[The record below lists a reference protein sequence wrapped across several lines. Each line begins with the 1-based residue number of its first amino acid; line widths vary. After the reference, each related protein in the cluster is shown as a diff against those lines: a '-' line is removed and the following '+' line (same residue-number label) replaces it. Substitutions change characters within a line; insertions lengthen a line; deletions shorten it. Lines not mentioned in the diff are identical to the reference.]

1 MSLSSLIVQRE
12 VATMRQ
18 VEEALARQVIY
29 GGDLVTNLLEVA
41 RVDEPLLTR
50 LLAESMRLPAA
61 PAGALPEVPARV
73 RALLSPEFAAQHA
86 AIPLELMGEK
96 RLTVVV
102 AGPLPPDVER
112 QLSLTLGMTI
122 EQRAAPLVRVQQAI
136 AREYGVPLDRRM
148 ERLVSR
154 MSGDGSRGALGAY
167 YTPGPLGVSYTP
179 GPPGASSMTPGPPRS
194 VPVESAPGRTGT
206 PAFGTV
212 FEVGPTVSD
221 RLMPVPLVRR
231 KTSAS
236 FPAARLPNEALPPMA
251 PASVVPGIIVPP
263 PSVAPPPAVAPAAPF
278 VPPPD
283 ERPLASEPAYALAP
297 APASEPT
304 RASPTPRPPSLVPAV
319 SDRPSLIKRATIPSL
334 RAGPRHRGPL
344 PSGDARRLAEE
355 ALDRDTLL
363 DLFFE
368 FSRQFFD
375 YAAIFLLH
383 GDIAEGRD
391 AFGDGAHRDR
401 VLGIGIPLDMPSML
415 SEVREMGSPQ
425 VIKVR
430 PDGLDASLLI
440 DLGRSRDVEVAVVPL
455 VVRTRV
461 VAILVGDCGE
471 ASVDGDSLSEVAA
484 FAGAV
489 GAAFERI
496 IVRRKLEGFVPG
508 DAEAAVGRV
517 TGLLA
522 SKRAASI
529 APKNTQRPGVPS
541 IAAGAPALVAALASS
556 RPSSRPSPPARA
568 SGPAPGTAVESPHT
582 IDTVR
587 PPSRRP
593 ESLSALPPPPINA
606 VFVRKLSGPP
616 IPREEPPSSVP
627 AAAVGRVTTRPPPGR
642 VTRAPSG
649 SISPPVEEVR
659 VLSDA
664 DAAQALFTELG
675 WVTKDA
681 PVKGFP
687 SSSGAVNVPA
697 RRPPTS
703 MAPAIPEAL
712 PTVIVETDGEV
723 RTLVERVVAAG
734 ATSPGEPTDLVDTDT
749 LEDADLAAADL
760 LRRGAAAVTTIMAQF
775 PGPVAY
781 APARIAAMSNPPR
794 PSECGPL
801 LNVVVRLRRAALPA
815 LLHVLGHADA
825 DVRAWAVY
833 VFSEAPQI
841 EAVGPIVARLGDV
854 DPSVAG
860 CAMLALKAAARA
872 MPDPTREALAALGQ
886 AVVPADRQAAVR
898 ALGQLRDPATVPQI
912 VTALGD
918 DDDRV
923 VQTAHRALVEITRQ
937 DFGGD
942 ARLWIRW
949 WETNAS
955 RHRIEWLIDA
965 LTHDA
970 AEVRRAAGDELR
982 AVTREYFGYTSDLP
996 QRDRERA
1003 QQRYRDWWSVEGKAR
1018 FRTGVGR
1025 A

>member
-1 MSLSSLIVQRE
+1 
-12 VATMRQ
+12 MRQ

-61 PAGALPEVPARV
+61 PAGALPELPARV
-73 RALLSPEFAAQHA
+73 RALLSPEFAAQHL

-96 RLTVVV
+96 RLTIVV
-102 AGPLPPDVER
+102 AEPLPPDVER

-122 EQRAAPLVRVQQAI
+122 EQRVAPLVRVQQAI

-148 ERLVSR
+148 QRLVSR
-154 MSGDGSRGALGAY
+154 MSGDGSRGAPGA
-167 YTPGPLGVSYTP
+167 SYTP
-179 GPPGASSMTPGPPRS
+179 GPPGVSYAPGPPGPSSMTPGPPQS
-194 VPVESAPGRTGT
+194 VAADSAPGRTGT

-236 FPAARLPNEALPPMA
+236 FPAARLPSEAFPPMA

-263 PSVAPPPAVAPAAPF
+263 PSVAPPPVAPAAPPPSD
-278 VPPPD
+278 VPPFASTP
-283 ERPLASEPAYALAP
+283 ERAHASAPEPVHAPEPAP
-297 APASEPT
+297 APEPT
-304 RASPTPRPPSLVPAV
+304 DTSPTAPPPSPVRAA
-319 SDRPSLIKRATIPSL
+319 SDRPSFIKRATIPSL
-334 RAGPRHRGPL
+334 RAGPRRRGPL
-344 PSGDARRLAEE
+344 PAAEARRLAEE

-415 SEVREMGSPQ
+415 SEVREKGSPQ
-425 VIKVR
+425 LIKVR
-430 PDGLDASLLI
+430 PDGLDASLLS
-440 DLGRSRDVEVAVVPL
+440 DLGRFRDVEVAVVPL

-471 ASVDGDSLSEVAA
+471 ASVDGDSLREVAA

-496 IVRRKLEGFVPG
+496 IVRRKLDGFVSG

-556 RPSSRPSPPARA
+556 RPAVRTLPPERA
-568 SGPAPGTAVESPHT
+568 SGPAPATAAESPHT

-606 VFVRKLSGPP
+606 VLVRKLSGPP
-616 IPREEPPSSVP
+616 IPREEPPSSSP
-627 AAAVGRVTTRPPPGR
+627 APVGRVATRRPPGR

-649 SISPPVEEVR
+649 SIAPRVEEVR
-659 VLSDA
+659 VVSDA

-681 PVKGFP
+681 QGKGFP
-687 SSSGAVNVPA
+687 PSSEAVNVPA
-697 RRPPTS
+697 HRPPTS
-703 MAPAIPEAL
+703 LAPAIPEAL
-712 PTVIVETDGEV
+712 PSVIVEADGEV
-723 RTLVERVVAAG
+723 RTLVDRVLAAG
-734 ATSPGEPTDLVDTDT
+734 AIPPGEPTDLIDADT
-749 LEDADLAAADL
+749 LEDAELAAADL
-760 LRRGAAAVTTIMAQF
+760 LRRGAAAVPTIMTRF

-781 APARIAAMSNPPR
+781 APARIAAMNNPPR

-801 LNVVVRLRRAALPA
+801 LKVVVRLRRAALPA
-815 LLHVLGHADA
+815 LLQVLDHGDADA
-825 DVRAWAVY
+825 RAWAVY

-841 EAVGPIVARLGDV
+841 EAVGPVVARLGDV

-872 MPDPTREALAALGQ
+872 MPDPTHQALAALGR
-886 AVVPADRQAAVR
+886 AVVPADRQAAAR
-898 ALGQLRDPATVPQI
+898 AFGQLRDPANVPQI
-912 VTALGD
+912 VAALGD

-923 VQTAHRALVEITRQ
+923 VQTANRALVEITRQ

-942 ARLWIRW
+942 ARLWLRW
-949 WETNAS
+949 WETNRS

-970 AEVRRAAGDELR
+970 GEVRRAAGDELR

-1018 FRTGVGR
+1018 FRTG
-1025 A
+1025 